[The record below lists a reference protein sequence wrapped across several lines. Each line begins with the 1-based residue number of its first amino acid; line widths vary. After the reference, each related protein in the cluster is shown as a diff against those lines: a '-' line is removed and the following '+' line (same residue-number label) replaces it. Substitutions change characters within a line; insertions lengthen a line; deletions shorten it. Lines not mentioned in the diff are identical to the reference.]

1 MRAVVFDKSL
11 RIDADHPAPRPRVGE
26 CLIRVR
32 LAGICATDLAILNG
46 YMGFR
51 GVPGHE
57 MVGLVESGPPEWLHR
72 RVAAEINCVCC
83 VCDMC
88 RRGLSNHCRDRSV
101 IGLLGRDGCFA
112 EYVAVPVR
120 NLHAVPDSISDEEA
134 VFIEPLAAAYQ
145 VLAQIPIESRM
156 NVSVIGP
163 GRLGLLVAQVL
174 KATACRLTVVG
185 RNERKLQ
192 LCEKFSIQP
201 LHVRDLSPKAD
212 RDVVID
218 CTGHPEGLALA
229 MQLVRPRGT
238 IVLKSTHADDKC
250 MALNLAPIVVNELTL
265 LGSRC
270 GPFSEAI
277 AALARRAVDVLPM
290 ITRTFPLDE
299 ARAAFAAAADPE
311 HVKVLLRIGNR

>member
-11 RIDADHPAPRPRVGE
+11 RIDADHPTPRPREGE

-32 LAGICATDLAILNG
+32 LAGICATDLAILHG

-57 MVGLVESGPPEWLHR
+57 WVGVVDSGPPEWLHK

-101 IGLLGRDGCFA
+101 IGILGRDGSFA

-120 NLHAVPDSISDEEA
+120 NLHAVPDAISDEEA

-145 VLAQIPIESRM
+145 VLAQCPIESRM

-174 KATACRLTVVG
+174 KAAACRLTVIG
-185 RNERKLQ
+185 RNERKLL
-192 LCEKFSIQP
+192 LCEKFGIQP

-229 MQLVRPRGT
+229 MKLVRPRGT

-250 MALNLAPIVVNELTL
+250 MALNLAPIVLNEVTL

-270 GPFSEAI
+270 GPFGEAI
-277 AALARRAVDVLPM
+277 AALSRRAVEVLPM
-290 ITRTFPLDE
+290 ITRTFPLAE

-311 HVKVLLRIGNR
+311 HVKVLLRVATR